1 MISECQYQ
9 KQTHSDMPDRRNLL
23 RKEDRQMNEQEEY
36 ATAVMEEWLSHPQEL
51 GKKPAKLEIA
61 GEFDLHDLHYY
72 IFKFKKTLL
81 SSWKVAV
88 CGGYEGDSLGHCG
101 HIYSEMEPYDPSTA
115 QEKCVAMVEKIRQY
129 WAERAAGQES
139 GEQNNAHAGEGFV
152 GFVLLSTPE
161 FNVKEFRT
169 VLKNDW
175 GIECPED
182 SEKTENQEITIAFY
196 ENGMVVTVGLM
207 EARVPNGDAE
217 YWANSNFF
225 TRDKSIAA
233 AKSHQAHL
241 LVAVLGKDSPM
252 KAGELYVKIASTCLK
267 AKNALGIY
275 DCGTVWLPE
284 DYIRFAMV
292 MKEGEFP
299 LTNLVFV
306 GLYQNEKGVSSWTNG
321 LRSFGKEELEVI
333 NSSQSPS
340 EVYELMLNIS
350 SYILKEGA
358 VLRDGET
365 LGYSAEQKLP
375 IKLSQGVYV
384 EGQSLKIGF

>member
-1 MISECQYQ
+1 
-9 KQTHSDMPDRRNLL
+9 
-23 RKEDRQMNEQEEY
+23 MNAQEQA

-81 SSWKVAV
+81 GSWKVAV
-88 CGGYEGDSLGHCG
+88 CGGYEGDGLGHCG
-101 HIYSEMEPYDPSTA
+101 HIYSEMEDYNPSTA
-115 QEKCVAMVEKIRQY
+115 QEKCVAMVEKVRQY
-129 WAERAAGQES
+129 WMEQANGQ
-139 GEQNNAHAGEGFV
+139 GDGNQKAKNASKNFA

-161 FNVKEFRT
+161 FDADEFRA
-169 VLKNDW
+169 VLKEDW

-182 SEKTENQEITIAFY
+182 TKNPGDEGATIAFY
-196 ENGMVVTVGLM
+196 EDGMMATVGLM
-207 EARVPNGDAE
+207 ETRVPNEEAE
-217 YWANSNFF
+217 YWANSNFM
-225 TRDKSIAA
+225 TREKSVAA
-233 AKSHQAHL
+233 AKNHNAHL
-241 LVAVLGKDSPM
+241 LVAVLGLNSDPL
-252 KAGELYVKIASTCLK
+252 KAGELFVKIASTCLK
-267 AKNALGIY
+267 AFNALGIY

-299 LTNLVFV
+299 LTNLVFI
-306 GLYQNEKGVSSWTNG
+306 GLYQDEKGISSWTNG

-333 NSSQSPS
+333 GSSQPPS

-350 SYILKEGA
+350 SYLVLQGA
-358 VLRDGET
+358 VLRNGET

-375 IKLSQGVYV
+375 ITLSQGVHV